1 MQEIFLQLL
10 SNLDNFIFLTNMSKA
25 IIYNEEARKS
35 LKEGVDTIADA
46 VKVTLGPK
54 GRNVAIAKSFGSQ
67 VVTKDGVTVAK
78 EIEERDPFKNVG
90 VEMIKEAANRV
101 NELAGDGTTT
111 VTVLAQAIA
120 NVGFKNVAAGANPIS
135 LKRGLDK
142 GTEIILEELSKKA
155 KKITTKEE
163 ISQVAT
169 ISTNNDKDLGDMIA
183 GVFDKV
189 GKDGVITVEEAKG
202 FKDEVEYTEGMEF
215 DNGYVSAYFV
225 NNAETL
231 ETVMENPYIFITDK
245 KLSNLQDI
253 QAIAEKVL
261 GAADRPMVII
271 ADDIE
276 NQALATLVVNKLR
289 GTLDVVA
296 IKAPGFG
303 DRKKEMLKD
312 LSVLTGAEYISEELG
327 KTLDKVELTDLG
339 SAKRVVVTK
348 EKTIIVEGK
357 GAKNSISERVKEI
370 KTQIEKTSSE
380 YDKEKLQ
387 ERLAKLDGGVAVIKV
402 GAASEV
408 EAKEKKMRIEDAIN
422 ATRAAI
428 EEGVVA
434 GGGLA
439 LHNSKKSLEKV
450 KLEDSDEQLGIDIL
464 KSVLS
469 EPLKQIAENAG
480 ADGAVVA
487 SECKGNVGF
496 NAKTGEFV
504 DLIEAGIIDPVKVT
518 RLVLTNAVS
527 VASMLVTTEAVVAE
541 IPDEK
546 EHSHANEMGGMPG
559 MM

>member
-1 MQEIFLQLL
+1 MAK
-10 SNLDNFIFLTNMSKA
+10 S
-25 IIYNEEARKS
+25 IIYDEEARKA
-35 LKEGVDTIADA
+35 LKAGVDTIADA
-46 VKVTLGPK
+46 VKTTLGPK

-78 EIEERDPFKNVG
+78 EIEEKDPFKNVG
-90 VEMIKEAANRV
+90 VEMLKEAARKV
-101 NELAGDGTTT
+101 NDLAGDGTTT

-120 NVGFKNVAAGANPIS
+120 NAGFRNVTAGSNPIS

-142 GTEIILEELSKKA
+142 GVSIVVEELIKSSKKI
-155 KKITTKEE
+155 KNQEE

-169 ISTNNDKDLGDMIA
+169 ISSNNDKELGEMI
-183 GVFDKV
+183 GKVFEKV

-202 FKDEVEYTEGMEF
+202 FDDEVEYTEGMQF
-215 DNGYVSAYFV
+215 DQGYVSAYFV
-225 NNAETL
+225 TDTETL
-231 ETVMENPYIFITDK
+231 ETVMDNPYVFVTDK

-261 GAADRPMVII
+261 SAADRPLVII

-289 GTLDVVA
+289 GTLNVVA

-303 DRKKEMLKD
+303 DRKKEMLRD
-312 LSVLTGAEYISEELG
+312 IAVVTGAEFISEEVG
-327 KTLDKVELTDLG
+327 KTLDSVSLTDLG
-339 SAKRVVVTK
+339 AAKKIIVSK
-348 EKTIIVEGK
+348 EETVIVEGSGSDK
-357 GAKNSISERVKEI
+357 DIKKRVSEI
-370 KTQIEKTSSE
+370 KAQIEKTSSD

-387 ERLAKLDGGVAVIKV
+387 ERLAKLSGGVAVVKV

-408 EAKEKKMRIEDAIN
+408 EAKEKKARVEDAIN

-439 LHNSKKSLEKV
+439 YHNAKVVLESV
-450 KLEDSDEQLGIDIL
+450 KLEDADEQLGLEIL
-464 KSVLS
+464 KSILS

-480 ADGAVVA
+480 KDGAVVA
-487 SECKGNVGF
+487 SQCHDRIGY
-496 NAKTGEFV
+496 NAKTDEFV
-504 DLIEAGIIDPVKVT
+504 DMLKEGIIDPVKVT
-518 RLVLTNAVS
+518 RLALVNAAS
-527 VASMLVTTEAVVAE
+527 VATMLITTEAVVAE
-541 IPDEK
+541 IPE
-546 EHSHANEMGGMPG
+546 EHTHENPIPGGMDG

>member
-1 MQEIFLQLL
+1 
-10 SNLDNFIFLTNMSKA
+10 MSKS
-25 IIYNEEARKS
+25 IIYNEDARKA
-35 LKEGVDTIADA
+35 LKAGVDTIANA

-54 GRNVAIAKSFGSQ
+54 GRNIAIAKSFGSQ

-78 EIEERDPFKNVG
+78 EIEDKDPFKNVG
-90 VEMIKEAANRV
+90 VEMIKEAANKV
-101 NELAGDGTTT
+101 NDVAGDGTTT

-120 NVGFKNVAAGANPIS
+120 SAGFKNVAAGSNPIS
-135 LKRGLDK
+135 LKRGLDR
-142 GTEIILEELSKKA
+142 GTEMIVNELEKTA
-155 KKITTKEE
+155 KKITSKEE
-163 ISQVAT
+163 ISQVST
-169 ISTNNDKDLGDMIA
+169 ISANNDKELGDMIG
-183 GVFDKV
+183 GVFEKV

-231 ETVMENPYIFITDK
+231 ETVMDNPYVFITDK

-261 GAADRPMVII
+261 GAADRPLVII

-296 IKAPGFG
+296 VKAPGFG
-303 DRKKEMLKD
+303 DRKKEMLRD
-312 LSVLTGAEYISEELG
+312 LSVMTGAEYISEEVG
-327 KTLDKVELTDLG
+327 KTLDSVQLTDLG
-339 SAKRVVVTK
+339 SAKKVIVNK

-357 GAKNSISERVKEI
+357 GDKREIENRVKEI
-370 KTQIEKTSSE
+370 RAQIESTSSD

-387 ERLAKLDGGVAVIKV
+387 ERLAKISGGVAVIKV

-439 LHNSKKSLEKV
+439 LHNAKEVLKKV
-450 KLEDSDEQLGIDIL
+450 KLDDSDEQLGIEIL
-464 KSVLS
+464 RNVLS

-480 ADGAVVA
+480 EDGAVVA
-487 SECKGNVGF
+487 ANCKGNTGF
-496 NAKTGEFV
+496 NAKTGEYV
-504 DLIEAGIIDPVKVT
+504 DMIEAGIIDPVKVT
-518 RLVLTNAVS
+518 RLALTNAVS
-527 VASMLVTTEAVVAE
+527 VGSMLVTTEAVVAE
-541 IPDEK
+541 LPEEK
-546 EHSHANEMGGMPG
+546 DSKAPMGSEMGGMPG

>member
-1 MQEIFLQLL
+1 
-10 SNLDNFIFLTNMSKA
+10 MSKS
-25 IIYNEEARKS
+25 IIYNEDARKS
-35 LKEGVDTIADA
+35 LKDGVDTIANA

-54 GRNVAIAKSFGSQ
+54 GRNIAIAKSFGSQ

-78 EIEERDPFKNVG
+78 EIEDKDPFKNVG
-90 VEMIKEAANRV
+90 VEMIKEASNRV

-111 VTVLAQAIA
+111 VTVLAQAIVNA
-120 NVGFKNVAAGANPIS
+120 GFKNVAAGANPIS

-142 GTEIILEELSKKA
+142 GTEVILEELSKKA
-155 KKITTKEE
+155 KNISTKEE

-169 ISTNNDKDLGDMIA
+169 ISTNNDKELGDMIG

-215 DNGYVSAYFV
+215 DNGYVSPYFV
-225 NNAETL
+225 NNSETL
-231 ETVMENPYIFITDK
+231 EAVMDNPYIFITDK

-271 ADDIE
+271 ADEIE

-296 IKAPGFG
+296 VKAPGFG

-312 LSVLTGAEYISEELG
+312 LSILTGAEFISEELG

-357 GAKNSISERVKEI
+357 GTKNSIEDRVKEI
-370 KTQIEKTSSE
+370 KAQIENTTSE

-387 ERLAKLDGGVAVIKV
+387 ERLAKLAGGVAVIKV

-439 LHNSKKSLEKV
+439 LHNAKKVLDKV
-450 KLEDSDEQLGIDIL
+450 KLTDQDEQLGIEIL

-469 EPLKQIAENAG
+469 EPLKQIVENAG
-480 ADGAVVA
+480 EDGAVIA
-487 SECKGNVGF
+487 AECKGNTGY
-496 NAKTGEFV
+496 NAKTGKFV
-504 DLIEAGIIDPVKVT
+504 DMIEDGIIDPVKVT
-518 RLVLTNAVS
+518 RFVLTNAVS
-527 VASMLVTTEAVVAE
+527 VASMLITTEAVVAE
-541 IPDEK
+541 IPEEK
-546 EHSHANEMGGMPG
+546 PQAAMPDMSGMQG

>member
-1 MQEIFLQLL
+1 
-10 SNLDNFIFLTNMSKA
+10 MSKE
-25 IIYNEEARKS
+25 IIYNEEARKA
-35 LKEGVDTIADA
+35 LKEGVDIIADA

-54 GRNVAIAKSFGSQ
+54 GRNVALAKNFGSQ
-67 VVTKDGVTVAK
+67 TITKDGVTVAK
-78 EIEERDPFKNVG
+78 EIEAKDPFRNVG
-90 VEMIKEAANRV
+90 VEMIKEASNRV
-101 NELAGDGTTT
+101 NDLAGDGTTT

-120 NVGFKNVAAGANPIS
+120 NVGFKNVTAGANPIS

-142 GTEIILEELSKKA
+142 GAELVSNELLKKA
-155 KKITTKEE
+155 KKISSKEE
-163 ISQVAT
+163 IAQVAT
-169 ISTNNDKDLGDMIA
+169 ITTNNDKELGDMIG
-183 GVFDKV
+183 GVFEKV

-202 FKDEVEYTEGMEF
+202 FNDEVEYTEGMEF

-225 NNAETL
+225 NDAETQ
-231 ETVMENPYIFITDK
+231 ETSMDNPYIFITDK

-261 GAADRPMVII
+261 SAADRPLVII
-271 ADDIE
+271 ADEIE

-289 GTLDVVA
+289 GSLDVVA

-312 LSVLTGAEYISEELG
+312 LSIVAGADFISEELG

-339 SAKRVVVTK
+339 SAKKVIVSK

-357 GAKNSISERVKEI
+357 GSKRDIDERVKEI
-370 KTQIEKTSSE
+370 KAQIEKTSSD

-387 ERLAKLDGGVAVIKV
+387 ERLAKLAGGVAVIKV

-408 EAKEKKMRIEDAIN
+408 EAKEKKMRIEDAIH

-428 EEGVVA
+428 EEGVVV

-439 LHNSKKSLEKV
+439 LHNAKKVLDKV
-450 KLEDSDEQLGIDIL
+450 KLDDTDEQLGVEIL
-464 KSVLS
+464 KDVLS

-480 ADGAVVA
+480 ADGAVIA
-487 SECKGNVGF
+487 DKCSGNTGY
-496 NAKTGEFV
+496 NAKSGKYV
-504 DLIEAGIIDPVKVT
+504 DMIEAGIIDPVKVT
-518 RLVLTNAVS
+518 RFVLSSAVS
-527 VASMLVTTEAVVAE
+527 VASMLITTEAVVAE
-541 IPDEK
+541 IK
-546 EHSHANEMGGMPG
+546 EDTAHSHADDMGGMNG

>member
-1 MQEIFLQLL
+1 MAK
-10 SNLDNFIFLTNMSKA
+10 S
-25 IIYNEEARKS
+25 IIYKEQARRA
-35 LKEGVDTIADA
+35 LKEGVDTISDA

-54 GRNVAIAKSFGSQ
+54 GRNVAVAKSFGSQ

-78 EIEERDPFKNVG
+78 EIEEKDPFKNVG
-90 VEMIKEAANRV
+90 VEMIKEASSRV
-101 NELAGDGTTT
+101 NDLAGDGTTT

-120 NVGFKNVAAGANPIS
+120 NVGFKNVTAGANPIS

-142 GTEIILEELSKKA
+142 ATEVVLEELSKKA
-155 KKITTKEE
+155 KKISGKEE
-163 ISQVAT
+163 IAQVAT
-169 ISTNNDKDLGDMIA
+169 ISTNNDPVLGDMIA
-183 GVFDKV
+183 GVFEKV

-215 DNGYVSAYFV
+215 DNGYVSPYFV
-225 NNAETL
+225 TNAETL
-231 ETVMENPYIFITDK
+231 EAVMDNPYIFITDK

-261 GAADRPMVII
+261 GAADRPLVII
-271 ADDIE
+271 AEEIE

-296 IKAPGFG
+296 VKAPGFG

-312 LSVLTGAEYISEELG
+312 LAVLTGADFVSEELG
-327 KTLDKVELTDLG
+327 KTLDSVELIDLG
-339 SAKRVVVTK
+339 SAKKVIVTK

-357 GAKNSISERVKEI
+357 GEKKNLEERIKEVKA
-370 KTQIEKTSSE
+370 QIDNTTSE
-380 YDKEKLQ
+380 YDKEKMQ
-387 ERLAKLDGGVAVIKV
+387 ERLAKLVGGVAVIKV

-408 EAKEKKMRIEDAIN
+408 ESKEKKMRIEDAIN

-439 LHNSKKSLEKV
+439 LHNAKKVLDKV
-450 KLEDSDEQLGIDIL
+450 KLEDSDEQLGVEIL
-464 KSVLS
+464 KSILS
-469 EPLKQIAENAG
+469 EPLKQIVENAG
-480 ADGAVVA
+480 EDGAVVA
-487 SECKGNVGF
+487 AECKGNTGY

-504 DLIEAGIIDPVKVT
+504 DLIKEGIIDPVKVT

-541 IPDEK
+541 IPEEK
-546 EHSHANEMGGMPG
+546 GHTHSDEMGAGAIPG

>member
-1 MQEIFLQLL
+1 MAK
-10 SNLDNFIFLTNMSKA
+10 S
-25 IIYNEEARKS
+25 IIYNEQARRA
-35 LKEGVDTIADA
+35 LKEGVDTISDA

-54 GRNVAIAKSFGSQ
+54 GRNVAVAKSFGSQ

-78 EIEERDPFKNVG
+78 EIEEKDPFKNVG
-90 VEMIKEAANRV
+90 VEMIKEASSRV
-101 NELAGDGTTT
+101 NDLAGDGTTT

-120 NVGFKNVAAGANPIS
+120 NVGFKNVTAGANPIS

-142 GTEIILEELSKKA
+142 ATEVVLEELSKKA
-155 KKITTKEE
+155 KKISGKEE
-163 ISQVAT
+163 IAQVAT
-169 ISTNNDKDLGDMIA
+169 ISTNNDPVLGDMIA
-183 GVFDKV
+183 GVFEKV

-215 DNGYVSAYFV
+215 ENGYVSPYFV
-225 NNAETL
+225 TNAETL
-231 ETVMENPYIFITDK
+231 EAVMDNPYIFITDK

-261 GAADRPMVII
+261 GAADRPLVII
-271 ADDIE
+271 AEEIE

-296 IKAPGFG
+296 VKAPGFG

-312 LSVLTGAEYISEELG
+312 LAVLTGADFVSEELG
-327 KTLDKVELTDLG
+327 KTLDSVELIDLG
-339 SAKRVVVTK
+339 SAKKVIVTK

-357 GAKNSISERVKEI
+357 GEKKNLEERIKEVKA
-370 KTQIEKTSSE
+370 QIDNTTSE
-380 YDKEKLQ
+380 YDKEKMQ
-387 ERLAKLDGGVAVIKV
+387 ERLAKLVGGVAVIKV

-408 EAKEKKMRIEDAIN
+408 ESKEKKMRIEDAIN

-439 LHNSKKSLEKV
+439 LHNAKKVLDKV
-450 KLEDSDEQLGIDIL
+450 KLEDSDEQLGVEIL
-464 KSVLS
+464 KSILS
-469 EPLKQIAENAG
+469 EPLKQIVENAG
-480 ADGAVVA
+480 EDGAVVA
-487 SECKGNVGF
+487 AECKGNTGY

-504 DLIEAGIIDPVKVT
+504 DLIKEGIIDPVKVT

-541 IPDEK
+541 IPEEK
-546 EHSHANEMGGMPG
+546 GHTHSDEMGAGAIPG

>member
-1 MQEIFLQLL
+1 MAK
-10 SNLDNFIFLTNMSKA
+10 S
-25 IIYNEEARKS
+25 IIYNEEARKA
-35 LKEGVDTIADA
+35 LKAGVDTIADA
-46 VKVTLGPK
+46 VKTTLGPK
-54 GRNVAIAKSFGSQ
+54 GRNVALAKSFGSQ
-67 VVTKDGVTVAK
+67 VITKDGVTVAK
-78 EIEERDPFKNVG
+78 EIEDKDPFRNVG
-90 VEMIKEAANRV
+90 VEMIKEASNKV
-101 NELAGDGTTT
+101 NDVAGDGTTT

-120 NVGFKNVAAGANPIS
+120 GAGFRNVAAGSNPIS

-142 GTEIILEELSKKA
+142 GTEIIVEELKKMSKK
-155 KKITTKEE
+155 ISEKEE

-169 ISTNNDKDLGDMIA
+169 ISTNNDKELGDMI
-183 GVFDKV
+183 GEVFGKV
-189 GKDGVITVEEAKG
+189 GGDGVITVEEAKG

-225 NNAETL
+225 TNSETL
-231 ETVMENPYIFITDK
+231 EAVMENPYIFVTDK

-261 GAADRPMVII
+261 GAADRPLVII

-296 IKAPGFG
+296 VKAPGFG
-303 DRKKEMLKD
+303 DRKKDMLND
-312 LSVLTGAEYISEELG
+312 ISVLTGAEYISEDLG
-327 KTLDKVELTDLG
+327 KTLEAVELANLG
-339 SAKRVVVTK
+339 SAKKVIVSK

-357 GAKNSISERVKEI
+357 GAKKNIDARIKEI
-370 KTQIEKTSSE
+370 KAQIESTTSD

-387 ERLAKLDGGVAVIKV
+387 ERLAKLSGGVAVIKV

-408 EAKEKKMRIEDAIN
+408 EAKEKKMRVEDAIN

-439 LHNSKKSLEKV
+439 LHNAKKVLDKV
-450 KLEDSDEQLGIDIL
+450 KMEDADEQLGIEIL
-464 KSVLS
+464 KSILS

-480 ADGAVVA
+480 EDGAVVA
-487 SECKGNVGF
+487 ANCKGDIGF
-496 NAKTGEFV
+496 NAKSGEYV
-504 DLIEAGIIDPVKVT
+504 NMIEAGIIDPVKVT
-518 RLVLTNAVS
+518 RLALTNAVS
-527 VASMLVTTEAVVAE
+527 VGSMLVTTEAVVAD
-541 IPDEK
+541 IPEPK
-546 EHSHANEMGGMPG
+546 ENNTPMGADMGGMGG